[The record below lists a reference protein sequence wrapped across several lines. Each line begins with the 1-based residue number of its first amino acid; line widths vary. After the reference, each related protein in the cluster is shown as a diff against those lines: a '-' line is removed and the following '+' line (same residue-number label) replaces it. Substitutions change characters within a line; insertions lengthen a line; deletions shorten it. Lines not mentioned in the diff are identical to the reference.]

1 VKCDCGQVQD
11 VPYGQRWECPA
22 CERRWNTGQIPEEEY
37 LGIMRDMRRYRIQAM
52 IVGGAIAIAVF
63 GFTLWTGQSVI
74 PMAMIAMTFW
84 LLIFMPRWRRKIRWH
99 TRNLPKWTL
108 HPE

>member
-1 VKCDCGQVQD
+1 MKGPPITVKCDCGQVQD
-11 VPYGQRWECPA
+11 VPYGERWECPG
-22 CERRWNTGQIPEEEY
+22 CGRRWNTGQI
-37 LGIMRDMRRYRIQAM
+37 L
-52 IVGGAIAIAVF
+52 VGGAIAIAVF